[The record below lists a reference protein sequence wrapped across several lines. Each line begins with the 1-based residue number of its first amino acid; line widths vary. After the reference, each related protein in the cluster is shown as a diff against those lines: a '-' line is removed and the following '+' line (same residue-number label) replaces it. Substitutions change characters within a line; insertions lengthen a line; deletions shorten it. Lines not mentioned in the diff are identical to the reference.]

1 MNYSDNTTPLHVLLK
16 ELIDRSNY
24 TVYQLAKV
32 CDINRS
38 TLQKAVCGQRPI
50 SRDNLDKL
58 IPYLHLTVSEQ
69 KELQKSILISEIGEI
84 SYQKNMYIRNL
95 LSNAASL
102 SHSYPAQMHPAAI
115 DPNSLHGNF
124 ITGSFQIINMICNLL
139 TYEVNHR
146 KEVYFY
152 SISSFHNDFFPALY
166 KQLRTD
172 IYLSVEMKHIV
183 PFSGISGNNDPASLY
198 NLRTLSYL
206 MPFVMSAGNDNLSF
220 YYCYEEGIAEK
231 ISTVPFSHSI
241 VMPEYVVLLS
251 ADCENAVILQ
261 SDAVSYFKEQF
272 FTVLQASLPL
282 LNTVDTASL
291 LSVFIH
297 LSSETSRSYMLEL
310 QPCLTAFVDEEIIQ
324 NVINKSLPAAQ
335 QQLLTATLLRQ
346 CSNLKRI
353 SDFISVFSKRGLDD
367 FVEKGI
373 VYQVPLELYQPPC
386 LQDRIK
392 MLQRLIDANETGA
405 KKFYMIKDT
414 HFHPV
419 FEIFTYNSSV
429 LFSLTDSLASDAS
442 ICILKENTIIDSF
455 QAFLR
460 HAVSHDLTYS
470 IEETTS
476 IFKEAVSRLKAQC
489 DNI

>member
-58 IPYLHLTVSEQ
+58 IPYLHLTVSKQ

-84 SYQKNMYIRNL
+84 SYQKNTYIRDL

-115 DPNSLHGNF
+115 DPNSLNGNF

-183 PFSGISGNNDPASLY
+183 PFSGISVNNDPASLY

-206 MPFVMSAGNDNLSF
+206 MPF
-220 YYCYEEGIAEK
+220 C
-231 ISTVPFSHSI
+231 H
-241 VMPEYVVLLS
+241 
-251 ADCENAVILQ
+251 
-261 SDAVSYFKEQF
+261 
-272 FTVLQASLPL
+272 
-282 LNTVDTASL
+282 
-291 LSVFIH
+291 
-297 LSSETSRSYMLEL
+297 
-310 QPCLTAFVDEEIIQ
+310 
-324 NVINKSLPAAQ
+324 
-335 QQLLTATLLRQ
+335 
-346 CSNLKRI
+346 
-353 SDFISVFSKRGLDD
+353 
-367 FVEKGI
+367 
-373 VYQVPLELYQPPC
+373 
-386 LQDRIK
+386 
-392 MLQRLIDANETGA
+392 
-405 KKFYMIKDT
+405 
-414 HFHPV
+414 
-419 FEIFTYNSSV
+419 
-429 LFSLTDSLASDAS
+429 
-442 ICILKENTIIDSF
+442 
-455 QAFLR
+455 
-460 HAVSHDLTYS
+460 
-470 IEETTS
+470 
-476 IFKEAVSRLKAQC
+476 VSRK
-489 DNI
+489 